1 MTHFNL
7 GSTITRKPRLDDQQL
22 IQLCIGNDR
31 KAQRL
36 LYEQFVAPMGRL
48 CLRYLRNEADVQE
61 VLTEGF
67 LKVFRE
73 LKRFE
78 YRGAGSL
85 QVWIRKIMVNE
96 ALMYLRKGHG
106 LSFVGLEA
114 AENDGA
120 GEVESPLSIDPVV
133 SAEEI
138 FDIVR
143 QLPGGYRVVFNLYA
157 IEGYSHRE
165 IAAMLGIAESASRS
179 QLAHARARLQERLK
193 QRGWQ

>member
-1 MTHFNL
+1 M
-7 GSTITRKPRLDDQQL
+7 DDQQL
-22 IQLCIGNDR
+22 IRLCIGNDR

-48 CLRYLRNEADVQE
+48 CLRYVRNEADAQE

-67 LKVFRE
+67 VKVFKE
-73 LKRFE
+73 LGRFQ

-85 QVWIRKIMVNE
+85 RVWVRKIMVNE
-96 ALMYLRKGHG
+96 SLMHLRKGHG

-114 AENDGA
+114 AESDGA
-120 GEVESPLSIDPVV
+120 GEAESPFSVDPAV

-157 IEGYSHRE
+157 IEGYSHKE
-165 IAAMLGIAESASRS
+165 IAGMLGIAESASRS
-179 QLAHARARLQERLK
+179 QLAHARARLRELLAQS
-193 QRGWQ
+193 GWK

>member
-1 MTHFNL
+1 M
-7 GSTITRKPRLDDQQL
+7 DDQQL

-48 CLRYLRNEADVQE
+48 CLRYMRNEADAQE

-67 LKVFRE
+67 VKVFRGM
-73 LKRFE
+73 KRFE
-78 YRGAGSL
+78 YRGASSL

-96 ALMYLRKGHG
+96 ALMHLRKGHR

-114 AENDGA
+114 VESDGA
-120 GEVESPLSIDPVV
+120 GKVESHLSVDPAV

-138 FDIVR
+138 FDAVQ
-143 QLPGGYRVVFNLYA
+143 QLPSGYRVVFNLYA
-157 IEGYSHRE
+157 IEGYSHKE

-179 QLAHARARLQERLK
+179 QLAHARARLKEYLK
-193 QRGWQ
+193 QRVWT

>member
-1 MTHFNL
+1 M
-7 GSTITRKPRLDDQQL
+7 DDQQL
-22 IQLCIGNDR
+22 IQLCMGDDR

-36 LYEQFVAPMGRL
+36 LYEQFVAPMARL

-67 LKVFRE
+67 VKVFRE
-73 LKRFE
+73 LRRFE

-85 QVWIRKIMVNE
+85 QGWIRKIMVNE

-114 AENDGA
+114 AETDGA
-120 GEVESPLSIDPVV
+120 GGAESPLAIDPAV
-133 SAEEI
+133 SAQEI
-138 FDIVR
+138 VDLVR
-143 QLPGGYRVVFNLYA
+143 QLPDGYRVVFNLFA
-157 IEGYSHRE
+157 IEGYSHKE

-179 QLAHARARLQERLK
+179 QLAHARARLKEHLK
-193 QRGWQ
+193 QRGWT

>member
-1 MTHFNL
+1 M
-7 GSTITRKPRLDDQQL
+7 DDQQL

-36 LYEQFVAPMGRL
+36 LYEQFVAPMARL
-48 CLRYLRNEADVQE
+48 CLRYVRNEADAQE

-67 LKVFRE
+67 VKVFRD
-73 LKRFE
+73 LKRFQ

-85 QVWIRKIMVNE
+85 QGWVRKIMVNE
-96 ALMYLRKGHG
+96 SLMHLRKGHG

-114 AENDGA
+114 AETNGV
-120 GEVESPLSIDPVV
+120 GGVESPLSVDPAV

-138 FDIVR
+138 FDLVR
-143 QLPGGYRVVFNLYA
+143 QLPGGYRVVFNLFA
-157 IEGYSHRE
+157 IEGYSHKE

-179 QLAHARARLQERLK
+179 QLAHARAKLQERLK
-193 QRGWQ
+193 QRGWT

>member
-1 MTHFNL
+1 
-7 GSTITRKPRLDDQQL
+7 LDDQQL

-36 LYEQFVAPMGRL
+36 LYEQYVAPMGRL
-48 CLRYLRNEADVQE
+48 CLRYVRNEADVQE

-67 LKVFRE
+67 VKVFRE
-73 LKRFE
+73 LKTFR

-85 QVWIRKIMVNE
+85 RAWVRKIMVNE
-96 ALMYLRKGHG
+96 SLMHLRKGHG

-120 GEVESPLSIDPVV
+120 GEVESPLAVDPAV

-138 FDIVR
+138 FDFVR

-157 IEGYSHRE
+157 IEGYSHKE
-165 IAAMLGIAESASRS
+165 IAGMLGITESTSRS
-179 QLAHARARLQERLK
+179 QLAHARARLQECLK
-193 QRGWQ
+193 QRGWK

>member
-1 MTHFNL
+1 
-7 GSTITRKPRLDDQQL
+7 LDDQQL
-22 IQLCIGNDR
+22 IQRCIGNDR

-48 CLRYLRNEADVQE
+48 CLRYVRNEADAQE

-67 LKVFRE
+67 VKVFRE

-78 YRGAGSL
+78 NRGAGSL
-85 QVWIRKIMVNE
+85 QAWVRKIMVNE
-96 ALMYLRKGHG
+96 SLMHLRKGHG

-114 AENDGA
+114 AESGGA
-120 GEVESPLSIDPVV
+120 SDVEATFSIDAAV

-138 FDIVR
+138 FEAVR
-143 QLPGGYRVVFNLYA
+143 QLPGGYRVVFNLFA
-157 IEGYSHRE
+157 IEGYSHKE

-179 QLAHARARLQERLK
+179 QLAHARARLKEHLK
-193 QRGWQ
+193 QRGWT

>member
-1 MTHFNL
+1 M
-7 GSTITRKPRLDDQQL
+7 DDQQL

-48 CLRYLRNEADVQE
+48 CLRYVRSEADAQE

-67 LKVFRE
+67 VKVFRE
-73 LKRFE
+73 LGKFR

-85 QVWIRKIMVNE
+85 RGWVRKIMVNE
-96 ALMYLRKGHG
+96 SLMHLRKGRG

-114 AENDGA
+114 AETDGA
-120 GEVESPLSIDPVV
+120 GDGQSPLSIDPAV

-138 FDIVR
+138 FEVVR
-143 QLPGGYRVVFNLYA
+143 QLPDGYRVVFNLFA
-157 IEGYSHRE
+157 IEGYSHKE
-165 IAAMLGIAESASRS
+165 IAGMLGIAESASRS
-179 QLAHARARLQERLK
+179 QLSHARARLQERLK
-193 QRGWQ
+193 RRGWT